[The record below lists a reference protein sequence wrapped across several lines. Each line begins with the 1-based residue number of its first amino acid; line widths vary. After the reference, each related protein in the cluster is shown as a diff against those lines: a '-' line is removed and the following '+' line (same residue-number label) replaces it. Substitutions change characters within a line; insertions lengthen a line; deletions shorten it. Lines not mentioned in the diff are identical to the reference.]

1 VAMFP
6 DGVVV
11 EVSLDGTVV
20 AVSLHVR
27 CAAVRSRTCM
37 FVAFHDG
44 ALVWFQWSFGGG
56 GGVFGGTVEA
66 TDVIVAVVSSPLPPW
81 RGLAVS

>member
-37 FVAFHDG
+37 FVAFYDG
-44 ALVWFQWSFGGG
+44 ALV
-56 GGVFGGTVEA
+56 
-66 TDVIVAVVSSPLPPW
+66 VVSVEFWWWW
-81 RGLAVS
+81 RCLWWHGGSD